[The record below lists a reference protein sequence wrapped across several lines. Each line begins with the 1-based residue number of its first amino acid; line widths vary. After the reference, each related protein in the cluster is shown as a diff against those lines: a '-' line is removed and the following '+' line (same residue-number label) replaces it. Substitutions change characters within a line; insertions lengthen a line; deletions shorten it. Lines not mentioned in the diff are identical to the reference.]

1 MNILHRFNLLVK
13 GRINAVLDALED
25 PERSLLQLVQ
35 DMEEELD
42 AAKRAVA
49 RAMANEDRLRAQIA
63 FHAQDAGEWQRSAE
77 RALGKGDE
85 AGAREALRRVEKAE
99 RQREKLGQQL
109 EKQSAETEEVRQSV
123 VRMQE
128 RVEQAKSRLQ
138 LVQAQ
143 MRQMEARRAIG
154 DVLATAGTLNL
165 HGEFDRISARVEE
178 EAATERNYQRLDD
191 ELLRRGPPPPLRG
204 GRGGGGR
211 RGAAGEAPGLRR
223 LHWRA
228 AVRRLWRRLLRLLG
242 QSRIVL
248 PRRTLRP
255 EDLRPGDRLEIGET
269 VFRVRGALHLQSGPW
284 AFRLEETE
292 GKEPRPIRLL
302 AVPER
307 PGPWTLIRDGR
318 WVEVPGEC
326 VRWWPVVPPQPFGL
340 RCPPPGWDATRHGHP
355 FLTAR
360 RIG

>member
-63 FHAQDAGEWQRSAE
+63 FHAQDAGEWQRAAE

-99 RQREKLGQQL
+99 RQREKLGQRL

-128 RVEQAKSRLQ
+128 RVEQARSRLQ

-143 MRQMEARRAIG
+143 MRQLEARRAIG
-154 DVLATAGTLNL
+154 DVLSTAGSLNL
-165 HGEFDRISARVEE
+165 HGEFDRISARIEE
-178 EAATERNYQRLDD
+178 DAATERNYQKIDD
-191 ELLRRGPPPPLRG
+191 DLSGENLRRRFEADAVSDAVEERLAKLKEPATPT
-204 GRGGGGR
+204 
-211 RGAAGEAPGLRR
+211 GEAR
-223 LHWRA
+223 
-228 AVRRLWRRLLRLLG
+228 
-242 QSRIVL
+242 
-248 PRRTLRP
+248 
-255 EDLRPGDRLEIGET
+255 
-269 VFRVRGALHLQSGPW
+269 
-284 AFRLEETE
+284 
-292 GKEPRPIRLL
+292 
-302 AVPER
+302 
-307 PGPWTLIRDGR
+307 
-318 WVEVPGEC
+318 
-326 VRWWPVVPPQPFGL
+326 
-340 RCPPPGWDATRHGHP
+340 
-355 FLTAR
+355 
-360 RIG
+360 

>member
-63 FHAQDAGEWQRSAE
+63 FHTQDAGEWQRAAE

-109 EKQSAETEEVRQSV
+109 EKQSTETEEVRQSV
-123 VRMQE
+123 ARMQE

-143 MRQMEARRAIG
+143 MRQLEARRAIG
-154 DVLATAGTLNL
+154 DVLSTAGTQNL
-165 HGEFDRISARVEE
+165 HGEFDRISARIEE
-178 EAATERNYQRLDD
+178 DAATERNYQKIDD
-191 ELLRRGPPPPLRG
+191 ELSG
-204 GRGGGGR
+204 
-211 RGAAGEAPGLRR
+211 
-223 LHWRA
+223 
-228 AVRRLWRRLLRLLG
+228 
-242 QSRIVL
+242 
-248 PRRTLRP
+248 
-255 EDLRPGDRLEIGET
+255 EDLRRRFEADAVSDAVEERLAKLRESAAPAG
-269 VFRVRGALHLQSGPW
+269 
-284 AFRLEETE
+284 
-292 GKEPRPIRLL
+292 EPR
-302 AVPER
+302 
-307 PGPWTLIRDGR
+307 
-318 WVEVPGEC
+318 
-326 VRWWPVVPPQPFGL
+326 
-340 RCPPPGWDATRHGHP
+340 
-355 FLTAR
+355 
-360 RIG
+360 